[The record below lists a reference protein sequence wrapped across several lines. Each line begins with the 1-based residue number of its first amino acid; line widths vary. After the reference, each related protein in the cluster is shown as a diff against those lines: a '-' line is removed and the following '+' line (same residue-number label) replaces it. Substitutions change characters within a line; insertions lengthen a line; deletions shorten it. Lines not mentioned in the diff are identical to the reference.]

1 MKRSGLITF
10 YVLTYVLAW
19 GLAGAFALAPKPMEA
34 IFGPVQLWNP
44 IIFIAIWLPTILGLV
59 CAFAF
64 DGVAGLKDL
73 LHRIFRWR
81 IALRWYLLSTVGIA
95 ALALAARFVQAEIN
109 HTAAPPVLDFAS
121 WPHLIWYGVSMLV
134 VDPGPIG
141 EDPGWRG
148 FALPRML
155 NEFSPWLAAH
165 LLGVVWGIWHLPA
178 FYFSGMP
185 QAELPVVQFMIV
197 CIAQTVVMSWISIRA
212 GGAVI
217 PAILVHWAANRFNDL
232 SIEGATYCAI
242 AWTLA
247 AIIVVLSTR
256 GRIGVPDAT
265 QPENHLAIAA

>member
-19 GLAGAFALAPKPMEA
+19 GLAGLFAFFPKQMGA

-44 IIFIAIWLPTILGLV
+44 IIFLAIWLPTILALV
-59 CAFAF
+59 LSFAF
-64 DGVAGLKDL
+64 DGWAGLKDL
-73 LHRIFRWR
+73 LGRIFRWR
-81 IALRWYLLSTVGIA
+81 VPLRWYVISTVGIA
-95 ALALAARFVQAEIN
+95 ALALSARFVQAAVN
-109 HTAAPPVLDFAS
+109 HTAQPPVLDLAT
-121 WPHLIWYGVSMLV
+121 WPHLIWYGVMMLV

-155 NEFSPWLAAH
+155 NEFSPWLAAT
-165 LLGVVWGIWHLPA
+165 LLGVIWGVWHLPA

-185 QAELPVVQFMIV
+185 QAELPIVQFMIV
-197 CIAQTVVMSWISIRA
+197 CITETVVMSWIAINA
-212 GGAVI
+212 KGAVI

-232 SIEGATYCAI
+232 SVDGATYCAI

-247 AIIVVLSTR
+247 AVAVILTTR
-256 GRIGVPDAT
+256 GRLGVPEG
-265 QPENHLAIAA
+265 QRGV